1 MPPKRRRIPSIH
13 LPSQTIANSATS
25 ANKVRKAIVPVTAPT
40 ATPWQTCPYEH
51 TSYQSLANGEG
62 LWPTKTRGNGELKKL
77 NGLGASD
84 RRLFV
89 KQLENHSVH
98 QPKWISVMTSV
109 ATFKSGFH
117 MHPCLASLLI
127 YTSQLTATAALVHPQ
142 SRPLIPP
149 TEVRRGFEF
158 SNDRPAFY
166 PPPANASWRVPHFR
180 YKSVFSIASTSSYGH
195 VINSGSNDPFD
206 YGLPSLCERPSSS
219 DMSSISMSMTVDDT
233 FAFIHDQP
241 RHRVDS
247 DASSFYF
254 RPSATAP
261 GTRGRCR
268 RESNMSLSS

>member
-1 MPPKRRRIPSIH
+1 MESLSAGDEHEDPATAKPTLDGSLVPRLLELMFRASLINEEDSH
-13 LPSQTIANSATS
+13 LDINDSGVTS
-25 ANKVRKAIVPVTAPT
+25 DEDTRKWGTEET
-40 ATPWQTCPYEH
+40 E
-51 TSYQSLANGEG
+51 
-62 LWPTKTRGNGELKKL
+62 
-77 NGLGASD
+77 LGASD

-89 KQLENHSVH
+89 KQLETHSVH

-117 MHPCLASLLI
+117 MHPCLASLWI

-142 SRPLIPP
+142 SRPLVPP
-149 TEVRRGFEF
+149 AEVHRGFEF

-166 PPPANASWRVPHFR
+166 LPPAIASWRVSHFR
-180 YKSVFSIASTSSYGH
+180 YESVFSIASTSSYGH

-233 FAFIHDQP
+233 FAFIRDQP